1 MPCYGFIKKLP
12 ANNNLP
18 NCGVFLLIFY
28 TLRLCV

>member
-1 MPCYGFIKKLP
+1 MVLLKKLP